1 MRAEGLSPHGWGNT
15 YGWHEHGYE
24 KVLYCVRGRIVFHS
38 PRSAAAAVG
47 VAGGH
52 QGGDGGLAGLDIP
65 LQGGEPFV
73 AADGHE
79 QGSADVLVAE
89 VGEP

>member
-1 MRAEGLSPHGWGNT
+1 MPSLAAR
-15 YGWHEHGYE
+15 
-24 KVLYCVRGRIVFHS
+24 

-52 QGGDGGLAGLDIP
+52 QGGDGGLAGLDIR

-73 AADGHE
+73 DADGHE

-89 VGEP
+89 VVGREWRSWCRVLPLE